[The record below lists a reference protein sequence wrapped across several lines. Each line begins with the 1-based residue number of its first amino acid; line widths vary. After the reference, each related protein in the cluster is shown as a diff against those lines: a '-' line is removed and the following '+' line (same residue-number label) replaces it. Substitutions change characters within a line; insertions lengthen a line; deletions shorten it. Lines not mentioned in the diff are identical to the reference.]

1 MLTKSTQAR
10 STSDT
15 DQLEYAHQQQRQQQ
29 HQHQHQTRLSNTHR
43 KGIKRMES
51 VTNLLGNILSL
62 DDETKTTSG
71 STRHNAKLNQTH
83 STVVS
88 SSLIPAKKRR
98 SLDLD
103 FSSFWKDSKEGNG
116 ERLST
121 SKAKAGATSSTTG
134 TNATSSS
141 GGGGGGNEHDG
152 DESTDASGGI
162 TGGSG
167 AAASA
172 SASASAAANTA
183 SAAAATAPNVA
194 TTSQNYYADKLMEK
208 AISMIIPNE
217 IYDDQTN
224 KMLQDRQLMAKL
236 RPPLSFALMQKNS
249 NNLHQRNSDI
259 YIVFNLILKY
269 VNWMDPY

>member
-141 GGGGGGNEHDG
+141 GGGGGVMNM
-152 DESTDASGGI
+152 
-162 TGGSG
+162 
-167 AAASA
+167 
-172 SASASAAANTA
+172 
-183 SAAAATAPNVA
+183 
-194 TTSQNYYADKLMEK
+194 MEM
-208 AISMIIPNE
+208 S
-217 IYDDQTN
+217 
-224 KMLQDRQLMAKL
+224 QLMHQVVSPVVVVLLLLLLLLLLPLQILPL
-236 RPPLSFALMQKNS
+236 RRLPLPPMSQLQVKTIM
-249 NNLHQRNSDI
+249 
-259 YIVFNLILKY
+259 LIS
-269 VNWMDPY
+269 

>member
-1 MLTKSTQAR
+1 MCIR
-10 STSDT
+10 
-15 DQLEYAHQQQRQQQ
+15 
-29 HQHQHQTRLSNTHR
+29 
-43 KGIKRMES
+43 
-51 VTNLLGNILSL
+51 
-62 DDETKTTSG
+62 
-71 STRHNAKLNQTH
+71 
-83 STVVS
+83 
-88 SSLIPAKKRR
+88 
-98 SLDLD
+98 
-103 FSSFWKDSKEGNG
+103 DS
-116 ERLST
+116 
-121 SKAKAGATSSTTG
+121 
-134 TNATSSS
+134 
-141 GGGGGGNEHDG
+141 
-152 DESTDASGGI
+152 
-162 TGGSG
+162 GSG

-269 VNWMDPY
+269 VNWMDPYYTCLLYTSPSPRDRTRSRMPSSA